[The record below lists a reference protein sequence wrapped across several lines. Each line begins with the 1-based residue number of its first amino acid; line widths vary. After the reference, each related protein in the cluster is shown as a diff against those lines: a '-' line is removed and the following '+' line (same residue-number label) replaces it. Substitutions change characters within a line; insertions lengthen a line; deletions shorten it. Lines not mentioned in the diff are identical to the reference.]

1 MTDHSLN
8 RDERLRLKRQIE
20 CLFEQ
25 GQPLR
30 SFPVRVIWTDIPY
43 DGVDARMLVSV
54 PKKHFKHAVD
64 RNLVKRRIRAAYRE
78 YKHLVKP
85 NGKTRLF
92 AFVCVSKQLPDYA
105 GIAASVRTGLTK
117 SYAE

>member
-1 MTDHSLN
+1 MTDRTLN
-8 RDERLRLKRQIE
+8 KNERLRLKRQIE

-25 GQPLR
+25 GRSVR
-30 SFPVRVIWTDIPY
+30 SFPIRTIWTDIPY
-43 DGVDARMLVSV
+43 DGSDARMLVSV

-78 YKHLVKP
+78 CKHLVIP

-92 AFVCVSKQLPDYA
+92 AFVCVTKQLPCYAEIASAVRSAIEKTYA
-105 GIAASVRTGLTK
+105 G
-117 SYAE
+117 